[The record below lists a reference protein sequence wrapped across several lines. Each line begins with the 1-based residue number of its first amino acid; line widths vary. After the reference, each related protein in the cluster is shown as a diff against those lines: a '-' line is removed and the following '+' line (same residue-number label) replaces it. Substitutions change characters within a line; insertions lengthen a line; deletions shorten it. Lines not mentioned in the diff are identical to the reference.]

1 MEDLR
6 RALDALS
13 NDHDLAAIGVAT
25 AEPFD
30 DERQEIRQRVAE
42 GRSGHLRF
50 TYADPALATDIRSS
64 FAWAERIIVASRAY
78 LPQAGSPVAAK
89 GVGRVARFAV
99 DDPYAPLRQALTE
112 MAQRLIDAGYR
123 AEVLIDDNRLVD
135 RAAAV
140 RAGIVWQGKSSMAL
154 DPKHGPWIVL
164 GSVVTDAPLQADV
177 PMSRTCGTCD
187 ACIPACPTGAIVEPG
202 VLDARLCL
210 AAWAQTPGTIPV
222 ELRSA
227 MGDRV
232 YGCDECLDAC
242 PPGNQL
248 LETASEVRG
257 IVDLVE
263 VLGMADAELRS
274 RFSYFYV
281 PKNDVD
287 VVRRNV
293 LVVLGNQRDPDMIG
307 VLAGY
312 LGNPNPVLRSHAG
325 WALGRIGGAMVR
337 EVLNQALQDETDPV
351 TEIEIESA
359 LNSASPS

>member
-1 MEDLR
+1 MWLR
-6 RALDALS
+6 A
-13 NDHDLAAIGVAT
+13 VPVT
-25 AEPFD
+25 
-30 DERQEIRQRVAE
+30 
-42 GRSGHLRF
+42 LRF

-64 FAWAERIIVASRAY
+64 FAMGGTHHYCKSCLSPASGFTSCCH
-78 LPQAGSPVAAK
+78 Q

-222 ELRSA
+222 ELPFGDGRS
-227 MGDRV
+227 GVRV
-232 YGCDECLDAC
+232 RRMSRRLSSWEPA
-242 PPGNQL
+242 PGNG
-248 LETASEVRG
+248 ERSSWNRRPRG
-257 IVDLVE
+257 
-263 VLGMADAELRS
+263 G
-274 RFSYFYV
+274 
-281 PKNDVD
+281 
-287 VVRRNV
+287 
-293 LVVLGNQRDPDMIG
+293 LGNGGRRTSVT
-307 VLAGY
+307 VLTFLCA
-312 LGNPNPVLRSHAG
+312 
-325 WALGRIGGAMVR
+325 
-337 EVLNQALQDETDPV
+337 EE
-351 TEIEIESA
+351 
-359 LNSASPS
+359 